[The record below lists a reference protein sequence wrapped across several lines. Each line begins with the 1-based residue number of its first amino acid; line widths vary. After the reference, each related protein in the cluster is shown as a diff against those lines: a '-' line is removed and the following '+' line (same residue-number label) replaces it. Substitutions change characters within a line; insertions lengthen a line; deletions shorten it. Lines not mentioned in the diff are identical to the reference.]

1 MVTIGSMDIDKL
13 TATCE
18 HLTKTRLFVEP
29 LRVYYEDNFLVID
42 TCYDTLRLEIISG
55 DAEWFL
61 SAQALGGLMCRVLP
75 HPRPDCVSIA
85 GAWEEQF
92 HMLVGVVS

>member
-1 MVTIGSMDIDKL
+1 MNIDKL

-29 LRVYYEDNFLVID
+29 LRVYYEDDFLVID

-55 DAEWFL
+55 DPEWFC

-75 HPRPDCVSIA
+75 HTRPDCVSVA
-85 GAWEEQF
+85 GVWEEQ
-92 HMLVGVVS
+92 LYTIAGVVS